1 MVGKRIFFF
10 EKITFLKDNFHWIWA
25 SLMVQPVKNL
35 PALQETWV
43 RSLGLERSPGEGNG
57 NPLGYSCLGNSM
69 DKGGWWATVH
79 GVAKS
84 WTQLSDNTNISLD
97 MEFYIFFLLVHI
109 ACIVSHDK
117 STVTVIFIPLYI
129 NAPSLPAPRPA
140 VLKFF
145 SLELVSTCL
154 DYNSPL

>member
-1 MVGKRIFFF
+1 MLSSDLPWWLSDKESACSTGDMGLIPGSG
-10 EKITFLKDNFHWIWA
+10 TF
-25 SLMVQPVKNL
+25 SGGV
-35 PALQETWV
+35 
-43 RSLGLERSPGEGNG
+43 NG
-57 NPLGYSCLGNSM
+57 NPLQHSCLENPM

-140 VLKFF
+140 VLNFF